1 MIFND
6 GNLTSVQES
15 YELSKSS
22 TNINEQIYLKKNNED
37 SISSVFNK

>member
-1 MIFND
+1 MLFND

-22 TNINEQIYLKKNNED
+22 TIINEQLYLKKNTED
-37 SISSVFNK
+37 SISSTFNK